1 MNKLKAIIL
10 MVLMGVFTEVLAE
23 GNKDFH
29 SFAPTP
35 PMGWNSW
42 DCYGPSVK
50 ERNVYDNAH
59 YMLNHGILDKGW
71 NYIVVDIRWYTDDT
85 GFWYNTSAAYTID
98 EYGRYMPNTTRFPS
112 SAKGVGF
119 KALADSLHN
128 MGFKFGIHI
137 MRGVPITAVNKKMP
151 ILGTNFTCDQIAKR
165 NDSICTWLVDN
176 YSIDCTKPGAQEYY
190 NSLLNL
196 YASWGVD
203 FLKVD
208 DLSRPYH
215 DGEIWLLRN
224 AIDQC
229 GRDIVFNMSPG
240 ATALNK
246 WNSCQDNAN
255 MWRVMDDMWDNWS
268 DVNKEFSLCANW
280 NKYRL
285 PGSYPDCDMLPFGRI
300 RLTNNDA
307 RYSNLTHDEQ
317 QTVMT
322 LWSIF
327 KSPLFF
333 AGDFTY
339 NDDWTNA
346 LITNEEVIH
355 IDQHSVNNRQVSNDG
370 TKVVW
375 GADEPNSDIRY
386 AALFN
391 IGSSD
396 KWIRYNEALYTS
408 ETISPLTTNYGTT
421 VEVDIPQGSKRLAL
435 IVDDSGDG
443 YSYDHGD
450 WINPTIVFADGTEQL
465 LTKADMIRED
475 YSGSYFSRINYDKN
489 INGNGKLNINNVEY
503 EHGWSCNANAMVL
516 YKLPEN
522 VVKFKGLCGI
532 DNTGRLQTGAT
543 PSMKFLVFNDDP
555 TKRDNCNPAYA
566 IANSGLI
573 SRTYQKEGVNLEMDI
588 TGATKLY
595 LVVTTAGDNFNYDH
609 ANWINPTLIDKD
621 GQETKLTSIAYDKSV
636 TDWYNI
642 SNYGKNVDGGNLVV
656 NGTYYANGIGTNSN
670 SVITYTLPTDMEFV
684 KFKTFCGFDDGVKN
698 APNGVTMEFLVFTT
712 DPIGTDSITIPLDLN
727 ALGIES
733 SKPCVIYDILKQE
746 EIGTFQDASFTPSI
760 PSHGCGYY
768 RITPTETENIS
779 NQECDDSSQKDKRAA
794 IGTFTIE
801 GKRIPQISLPQNQVI
816 IHNGK
821 KMVINTN
828 SR

>member
-1 MNKLKAIIL
+1 MKAIHNLIL
-10 MVLMGVFTEVLAE
+10 CFLFVCSLSVLAD
-23 GNKDFH
+23 GKKDFH

-50 ERNVYDNAH
+50 ERNVYDNAF
-59 YMLNHGILDKGW
+59 YMRDHGILERGW
-71 NYIVVDIRWYTDDT
+71 NYIVVDIRWYTNDT
-85 GFWYNTSAAYTID
+85 GFWYNTSATYTID
-98 EYGRYMPNTTRFPS
+98 EYGRYMPNVVRFPS
-112 SAKGVGF
+112 SANGVGF
-119 KALADSLHN
+119 KTLADSLHA

-137 MRGVPITAVNKKMP
+137 MRGVPITAVNRKLP
-151 ILGTNFTCDQIAKR
+151 IKGTPFTCDQIAKR

-190 NSLLNL
+190 NSLLDL

-229 GRDIVFNMSPG
+229 GREIVFSMSPG

-246 WNSCQDNAN
+246 WKSCQDNAN
-255 MWRVMDDMWDNWS
+255 MWRMMDDMWDNWG

-280 NKYRL
+280 NQYRL

-300 RLTNNDA
+300 RLTNSDV

-333 AGDFTY
+333 SGDFTY
-339 NDDWTNA
+339 NDEWTNN
-346 LITNEEVIH
+346 LITNNLVIH
-355 IDQHSVNNRQVSNDG
+355 IDQHSENNRQVANDG
-370 TKVVW
+370 TRVVW
-375 GADEPNSDIRY
+375 AADEPGSDTKY

-396 KWIRYNEALYTS
+396 KWIRYNEALFTS
-408 ETISPLTTNYGTT
+408 ETISPLTTGYGVD
-421 VEVDIPQGSKRLAL
+421 VEVDIPEGSKRLAL
-435 IVDDSGDG
+435 VVDDGGDG

-450 WINPTIVFADGTEQL
+450 WLNPTILLADGSERL
-465 LTKADMIRED
+465 LTKADVIRED
-475 YSGSYFSRINYDKN
+475 YSGSYFKRINYDRN
-489 INGNGKLNINNVEY
+489 INGTGKLNVNGQEY

-516 YKLPEN
+516 YQLPDN
-522 VVKFKGLCGI
+522 AVKFIASCGI
-532 DNTGRLQTGAT
+532 DNTGRQQIGAT
-543 PSMKFLVFNDDP
+543 PSMKFLVFNEDP

-566 IANSGLI
+566 VANSGLI
-573 SRTYQKEGVNLEMDI
+573 SRKYQKEGVELEADI
-588 TGATKLY
+588 TGANQLY

-609 ANWINPTLIDKD
+609 ADWINPVLVDKD
-621 GQETKLTSIAYDKSV
+621 GNEMKLTSIPYDKSV

-656 NGTYYANGIGTNSN
+656 NGRYYTDGIGTNSN
-670 SVITYTLPTDMEFV
+670 SVITYTLPSDREFV
-684 KFKTFCGFDDGVKN
+684 KFKSLCGFDDGVKN

-712 DPIGTDSITIPLDLN
+712 DPIGSDSIAISLDLN
-727 ALGIES
+727 ALGIDAGTS
-733 SKPCVIYDILKQE
+733 CSIYDIWKQE
-746 EIGTFQDASFTPSI
+746 EIGTFQNSQFSPSI

-768 RITPTETENIS
+768 RITPTETQGISVRTSEESTFLKGENESGTYTLDGKPIRQTALRH
-779 NQECDDSSQKDKRAA
+779 NQ
-794 IGTFTIE
+794 I
-801 GKRIPQISLPQNQVI
+801 VI
-816 IHNGK
+816 QQGRKIVVK
-821 KMVINTN
+821 
-828 SR
+828 